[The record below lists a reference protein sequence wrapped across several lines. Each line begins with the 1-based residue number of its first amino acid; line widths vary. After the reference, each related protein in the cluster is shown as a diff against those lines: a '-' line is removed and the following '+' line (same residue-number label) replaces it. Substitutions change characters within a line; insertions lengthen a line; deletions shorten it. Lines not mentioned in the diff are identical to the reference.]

1 MKKWILL
8 LFLTLGS
15 FLFLEAKSLGSLF
28 SQPHITVTQLPVLGA
43 SVTEHGPFVMFFR
56 CTNHTAAPLPLEIT
70 VLNRNREKIPF
81 RISKNIQLPGL
92 STSEVSISVP
102 FTKCTWSPVTFE
114 AFSNAGG
121 QLKLN
126 KENIFY
132 ERTSQ
137 LTSPSF
143 APDFFEYLFEKFS
156 RASIPVSEWPA
167 DYRAYGGRNLIVL
180 DSMDPISPALR
191 KALLLAAAQGTHI
204 LTLVQGNAP
213 WPLEAGAVPLTAR
226 KVVQPIGFG
235 SWTYFRTQAVSSNPR
250 WKNFAKKKQALLKKH
265 GAWHNTYRRLKWE
278 EESFY
283 KCLNA
288 RNQTRNLHN
297 ALSIPPPP
305 VPLTALCVIMVCFV
319 LLIGPV
325 NFLVLK
331 RYHKE
336 LWSLVTIPVLSLIFS
351 GTVVLSVLFSE
362 GFYSKGK
369 ASVETFIDQ
378 RTGLTASRGSFA
390 IYAPIASSAFK
401 FDADDL
407 LYFHDPGTIRGE
419 VKDKYIY
426 SSGLL
431 RSRMSFSYAVSRAG
445 FRSEKIAVSEKNGSI
460 EIVNGLGVPLTEC
473 LLKDGSGKL
482 FRLQAPLAPGAR
494 ASLKPSTPQQGD
506 RVPQKNCYT
515 AQVSKPFFITCGAT
529 PDKYEYKETIK
540 GIWR

>member
-1 MKKWILL
+1 MKKTALL

-15 FLFLEAKSLGSLF
+15 FLFLEAKSLGSLLP
-28 SQPHITVTQLPVLGA
+28 QHHITVTKLPVLG
-43 SVTEHGPFVMFFR
+43 SSTTEYGPFVMFFR

-70 VLNRNREKIPF
+70 VLNRNREKIDL
-81 RISKNIQLPGL
+81 RISKHIQLPGL
-92 STSEVSISVP
+92 STSEVSIAVP
-102 FTKCTWSPVTFE
+102 FTKLTWHSVTFE
-114 AFSNAGG
+114 AFSNAGVK
-121 QLKLN
+121 LKLN
-126 KENIFY
+126 KGNISY

-137 LTSPSF
+137 LASPSF
-143 APDFFEYLFEKFS
+143 APDFFEYLFEKSS
-156 RASIPVSEWPA
+156 RSSIPVSEWPA
-167 DYRAYGGRNLIVL
+167 DYRAYGGRDLIVL

-265 GAWHNTYRRLKWE
+265 GAWHNSYQRLKWE

-305 VPLTALCVIMVCFV
+305 VPLTTLCVIMVFFV

-351 GTVVLSVLFSE
+351 GTVILSVLFTE

-390 IYAPIASSAFK
+390 IYAPIASSTFQ

-419 VKDKYIY
+419 VKDKYIF

-445 FRSEKIAVSEKNGSI
+445 SRSEKIAVSEKNGSI
-460 EIVNGLGVPLTEC
+460 EIVNGLGVPLTKC
-473 LLKDGSGKL
+473 LLKNSEGKL

-494 ASLKPSTPQQGD
+494 AALKPSTPLPEE
-506 RVPQKNCYT
+506 RVPSKNCYT

>member
-1 MKKWILL
+1 MKKL
-8 LFLTLGS
+8 
-15 FLFLEAKSLGSLF
+15 FLFLFFCLGTLRAVSPGALAQF
-28 SQPHITVTQLPVLGA
+28 MPQDHITVSQLP
-43 SVTEHGPFVMFFR
+43 SVGPSLVKAGPFVMYFR
-56 CTNHTAAPLPLEIT
+56 CTNHTAAPLPLEI
-70 VLNRNREKIPF
+70 VVSNQSHQKVGF
-81 RISKNIQLPGL
+81 RISRHLQLPGL
-92 STSEVSISVP
+92 STSEVAIAVPFSQNTWSVP
-102 FTKCTWSPVTFE
+102 KFE
-114 AFSNAGG
+114 AFSDAGVRV
-121 QLKLN
+121 KLN
-126 KENIFY
+126 HTKLSYNHFTRI
-132 ERTSQ
+132 
-137 LTSPSF
+137 TSPAF
-143 APDFFEYLFEKFS
+143 GPDLFEYLLDHNT
-156 RASIPVSEWPA
+156 RPPIPVKEWPA
-167 DYRAYGGRNLIVL
+167 DYRAYGGRDLIVL

-265 GAWHNTYRRLKWE
+265 GSWHNTYRRLKWE

-305 VPLTALCVIMVCFV
+305 VPLTTLCVIMVFFV
-319 LLIGPV
+319 ILIGPV
-325 NFLVLK
+325 NFFVLK

-362 GFYSKGK
+362 GFSSKGK

-390 IYAPIASSAFK
+390 IYAPIASSAFQ

-419 VKDKYIY
+419 VKDKYIF

-445 FRSEKIAVSEKNGSI
+445 SRSEKIAVSEKNGSI
-460 EIVNGLGVPLTEC
+460 EIVNGLGVPLTKC
-473 LLKDGSGKL
+473 LLKNSEGKL

-494 ASLKPSTPQQGD
+494 ASLKPSTPLPEE
-506 RVPQKNCYT
+506 RVPSKNRYT

-529 PDKYEYKETIK
+529 PDKYEYKETIN